1 MDKDFE
7 SAIGTEVGIE
17 IAPADM
23 YFFDQASGD
32 RIRA

>member
-7 SAIGTEVGIE
+7 ADMDTGVGIA
-17 IAPADM
+17 ISPSDL

-32 RIRA
+32 RLRL